1 MRKHE
6 FPFARVLVFVPFADR
21 DGRLHNPYY
30 DYPGFREDVSG
41 WFEPLSLPH
50 QWVAVTASGLPEA
63 IEAAADAHAAGGA
76 VIVNLCDGSPG
87 EEYPGLEVVEAL
99 EAAALPYT
107 GADPAFYR
115 ITSSKIAMKKRFRDA
130 GLPTASWQVIHEAE
144 RDLWA
149 AGQTLD
155 YPLILKLDGASGSLG
170 LSAAS
175 IVRDHAAALSQFA
188 ALGKELPMKHG
199 PVLAEPF
206 LPGREFA
213 TFFRYEEPA
222 RVVALASC
230 ERVYNADATAHLL
243 FGALDQARYA
253 PVEASLDAKLQRL
266 ALSAFAAVG
275 GVGYGRID
283 TRQDRDGGV
292 MLLEVNANCGL
303 SDDIGGSTVGCIL
316 QLCDSCMAEQMR
328 AILTHGW
335 RRWQEHGGRTAAG
348 RRTLAAMVRS

>member
-115 ITSSKIAMKKRFRDA
+115 VTSSKLAMKARFRAA
-130 GLPTASWQVIHEAE
+130 GLPTAPWQVIHEAE

-149 AGQTLD
+149 AGQTL
-155 YPLILKLDGASGSLG
+155 Y
-170 LSAAS
+170 
-175 IVRDHAAALSQFA
+175 
-188 ALGKELPMKHG
+188 
-199 PVLAEPF
+199 
-206 LPGREFA
+206 
-213 TFFRYEEPA
+213 
-222 RVVALASC
+222 
-230 ERVYNADATAHLL
+230 
-243 FGALDQARYA
+243 
-253 PVEASLDAKLQRL
+253 QRP
-266 ALSAFAAVG
+266 
-275 GVGYGRID
+275 
-283 TRQDRDGGV
+283 
-292 MLLEVNANCGL
+292 
-303 SDDIGGSTVGCIL
+303 
-316 QLCDSCMAEQMR
+316 
-328 AILTHGW
+328 
-335 RRWQEHGGRTAAG
+335 
-348 RRTLAAMVRS
+348 

>member
-50 QWVAVTASGLPEA
+50 QWVAVTSSGLPEA

-115 ITSSKIAMKKRFRDA
+115 VTSSKLAMKARFRAA
-130 GLPTASWQVIHEAE
+130 GLPTAPWQVIHEAE
-144 RDLWA
+144 RDLWS
-149 AGQTLD
+149 AGQTLG
-155 YPLILKLDGASGSLG
+155 YPLILKLDGGWGA

-175 IVRDHAAALSQFA
+175 IVHDHEAALNLFA
-188 ALGKELPMKHG
+188 ALGHELRRKHG
-199 PVLAEPF
+199 PVFAEPF
-206 LPGREFA
+206 LPGREFT
-213 TFFRYEEPA
+213 TFVRY
-222 RVVALASC
+222 
-230 ERVYNADATAHLL
+230 D
-243 FGALDQARYA
+243 
-253 PVEASLDAKLQRL
+253 
-266 ALSAFAAVG
+266 
-275 GVGYGRID
+275 
-283 TRQDRDGGV
+283 
-292 MLLEVNANCGL
+292 
-303 SDDIGGSTVGCIL
+303 
-316 QLCDSCMAEQMR
+316 
-328 AILTHGW
+328 
-335 RRWQEHGGRTAAG
+335 
-348 RRTLAAMVRS
+348 

>member
-115 ITSSKIAMKKRFRDA
+115 VTSSKLAMKARFRAA
-130 GLPTASWQVIHEAE
+130 GLPTAPWQVIHEAE
-144 RDLWA
+144 RDLWS
-149 AGQTLD
+149 AGQTLG
-155 YPLILKLDGASGSLG
+155 YPLILKLDGGWGA

-175 IVRDHAAALSQFA
+175 IVHDHEAALNLFA
-188 ALGKELPMKHG
+188 ALGHELRRSM
-199 PVLAEPF
+199 
-206 LPGREFA
+206 GRFSPSR
-213 TFFRYEEPA
+213 FFRDKSSQPSFDTTRQLASWRCQAANGPTVPIRGHRCCLGIGNRPA
-222 RVVALASC
+222 RDRLKQRSTRSCSALPFPLLRPSAALGTRASTC
-230 ERVYNADATAHLL
+230 
-243 FGALDQARYA
+243 
-253 PVEASLDAKLQRL
+253 
-266 ALSAFAAVG
+266 
-275 GVGYGRID
+275 GRIEMARSCFWRSMRIAAFQ
-283 TRQDRDGGV
+283 TRPTKPRGDRP
-292 MLLEVNANCGL
+292 
-303 SDDIGGSTVGCIL
+303 SDAFCSFVTP
-316 QLCDSCMAEQMR
+316 A
-328 AILTHGW
+328 W
-335 RRWQEHGGRTAAG
+335 RNRCA
-348 RRTLAAMVRS
+348 RS